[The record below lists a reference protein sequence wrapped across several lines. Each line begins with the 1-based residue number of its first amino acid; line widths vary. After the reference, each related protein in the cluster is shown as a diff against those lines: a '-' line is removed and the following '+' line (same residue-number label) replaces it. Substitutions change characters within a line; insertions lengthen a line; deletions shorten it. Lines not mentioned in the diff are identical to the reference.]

1 MSINIVKTDK
11 NFDFSNITLG
21 EPQSLG
27 QSLFF
32 SKIKN
37 ENDIYIQTP
46 EVLSKD
52 GIVIK
57 PRGGYIDI
65 IIDSSNEDI
74 IEWIENLES
83 KIKDIIYE
91 EKKDS
96 WFQDSNVDFMDI
108 ENVFIS
114 PIRSIK
120 SGKQFILRCH
130 IDSPK
135 SMINK
140 KKLMI
145 YDEDENLIDPSML
158 NNTSN
163 FIAILHI
170 NGLRFS
176 SKNFQVYIDVKEIMI
191 LNEKK
196 ELKLNIIKEKK
207 TIKKEDIKDKVNID
221 SAEQIN
227 IDETI
232 KKDTDETNN
241 INNEKIVKDNS
252 IIEDSSIVKEEN
264 TRCDVKKLENDIINP
279 DDTNENITVVVENK
293 NDTIENIHND
303 FNELVNDIKE
313 TKKDN
318 LIEENKNDIKEFNIL
333 DTLDEKNSISIND
346 PTNEQY
352 EIYKKAVEEA
362 RLARQKAMEAY
373 MNAKNIKAQYL
384 FNLEIDSESDED
396 DLEISV

>member
-1 MSINIVKTDK
+1 
-11 NFDFSNITLG
+11 
-21 EPQSLG
+21 PQSLG

-37 ENDIYIQTP
+37 NNNDIYVQTP
-46 EVLSKD
+46 EVQSKD
-52 GIVIK
+52 GVVIK
-57 PRGGYIDI
+57 PRGGYVDI
-65 IIDSSNEDI
+65 ILDNTHEDI

-91 EKKDS
+91 EKKDK
-96 WFQDSNVDFMDI
+96 WFQDSNIDFMDI
-108 ENVFIS
+108 ESVFIS

-130 IDSPK
+130 IDNPK

-145 YDEDENLIDPSML
+145 YDEDENLLDANAI
-158 NNTSN
+158 NNSTN

-170 NGLRFS
+170 NGLKFS

-191 LNEKK
+191 MDEKK

-207 TIKKEDIKDKVNID
+207 GVKRETIQEDECNINKDANINENIKKENNELINNDNEEFNDDKSREENIKTTNSINKVENEI
-221 SAEQIN
+221 
-227 IDETI
+227 IDEDD
-232 KKDTDETNN
+232 KPDKD
-241 INNEKIVKDNS
+241 
-252 IIEDSSIVKEEN
+252 
-264 TRCDVKKLENDIINP
+264 
-279 DDTNENITVVVENK
+279 ENITITIEDK
-293 NDTIENIHND
+293 DDTIETIQKD
-303 FNELVNDIKE
+303 LDSL
-313 TKKDN
+313 TKDLEEISIENKDN
-318 LIEENKNDIKEFNIL
+318 LVEENSIQENKNDIKEFNVM
-333 DTLDEKNSISIND
+333 DTLDENASISIND

-352 EIYKKAVEEA
+352 EIYKRAVEDA
-362 RLARQKAMEAY
+362 RLARKKAMEAY

-396 DLEISV
+396 DLVISQN